1 MLLDKIKALAAQH
14 QADNIAT
21 RRHLHAHPEL
31 SYQEF
36 ETSKYVQARLT
47 EIGIPFTVIATT
59 GVLGIIEGKNP
70 TKRVIA
76 LRADMDALPIIEEN
90 TIDYK
95 STNEGVMHAC
105 GHDVHTTILLGAA
118 KVLWTLRDEFEGTI
132 KLLFQP
138 GEEKNPG
145 GASYMIR
152 DGALENPKPQGIV
165 GLHVHPGLNEGK
177 LSFRKGRVM
186 ASADEL
192 YVSIKGP
199 GGHAA
204 TPHQTVDTIL
214 VAAQLIQSLQ
224 TIISRNRNPQ
234 NPSKRVIA
242 LRADMDAL
250 PIIEENKIDYKSNN
264 DGVMHACGHDV
275 HTTILLG
282 AAKILWSLREEFE
295 GTIKLLFQPG
305 EEKNPGGAT
314 YMIRDGALENPKPQ
328 GIVGLHVHP
337 GLNEGKLSF
346 RKGRVMASADEL
358 YISIKGPGG
367 HAATPHQTVDTI
379 LVAAQL
385 IQSLQ
390 TIIARNRNPQNPSVL
405 SICSIHGGN
414 TTNVIPSEVKLMGTF
429 RAMDEVWRFQAHDL
443 MLQQAKG
450 IAIATGAE
458 IDFRVDVGYP
468 TVDNE
473 PILTEAAWRLADAY
487 MGKENVEET
496 EKRMGAEDFGY
507 YSQVIPGCFFR
518 LGVRNESAGIVH
530 NVHTPHFNI
539 DEAAIEQ
546 GVGMMA
552 WLGTQL

>member
-1 MLLDKIKALAAQH
+1 MILEKIKTLAAQY
-14 QADNIAT
+14 QAENVAT
-21 RRHLHAHPEL
+21 RRHLHANPEL

-36 ETSKYVQARLT
+36 ETCKYVQAQLAK
-47 EIGIPFTVIATT
+47 IGIPFTVIATT

-70 TKRVIA
+70 SSRIIA

-90 TIDYK
+90 NIDYI
-95 STNEGVMHAC
+95 STKEGVMHAC

-118 KVLWTLRDEFEGTI
+118 KILWELKGEFEGTI

-152 DGALENPKPQGIV
+152 DGALENPKPQGII
-165 GLHVHPGLNEGK
+165 GLHVHPGLNYGK

-214 VAAQLIQSLQ
+214 VAAQLITSLQ

-234 NPSKRVIA
+234 NPS
-242 LRADMDAL
+242 
-250 PIIEENKIDYKSNN
+250 
-264 DGVMHACGHDV
+264 
-275 HTTILLG
+275 
-282 AAKILWSLREEFE
+282 
-295 GTIKLLFQPG
+295 
-305 EEKNPGGAT
+305 
-314 YMIRDGALENPKPQ
+314 
-328 GIVGLHVHP
+328 
-337 GLNEGKLSF
+337 
-346 RKGRVMASADEL
+346 
-358 YISIKGPGG
+358 
-367 HAATPHQTVDTI
+367 
-379 LVAAQL
+379 
-385 IQSLQ
+385 
-390 TIIARNRNPQNPSVL
+390 VL
-405 SICSIHGGN
+405 SICAIHGGN

-429 RAMDEVWRFQAHDL
+429 RAMDEAWRFQAHEL
-443 MLQQAKG
+443 MMQQAKG
-450 IAIATGAE
+450 LAIATGAE

-473 PILTEAAWRLADAY
+473 PIITEAAWLLADEY

-518 LGVRNESAGIVH
+518 LGVRNEQAGIVH
-530 NVHTPHFNI
+530 NVHTPLFNI
-539 DEAAIEQ
+539 DEKALTH

-552 WLGTQL
+552 WLGMRLFA